1 MAQPSDDKLLAH
13 IGRDYYLENKS
24 KVEIATAYGVS
35 RFQVARLLEEA
46 RARGIVRI
54 EVAAP
59 HTAAAVD
66 TSALQQHLRVDSVIV
81 TPTSSDDPQTRDR
94 MEEAAAEQLV
104 KRARKG
110 ATVGISW
117 SRTLDLAAR
126 HITELPDCDLV
137 QLAGAL
143 PVPGSRSSID
153 LIRTLGEVT
162 QGKTWPIWAPL
173 VVENAAT
180 AESLKRQ
187 PEISQALVK
196 ADSLDLAMVALGG
209 WRAGI
214 STVWDR
220 VDNATRLAGVE
231 AGAVGECSGRLIS
244 ADGQAVRT
252 QLDECVIAVTLEQL
266 RHTPHVVVVAQGAA
280 RADAVRAAIRAGIV
294 GTLIIDEDLAWAL
307 EDSLHRK
314 SVPSA

>member
-24 KVEIATAYGVS
+24 KVEIATAYGIS

-54 EVAAP
+54 EVAFP
-59 HTAAAVD
+59 HATSAVD
-66 TSALQQHLRVDSVIV
+66 TSALQRNLGIESVIV
-81 TPTSSDDPQTRDR
+81 TATGSDDSQTRDG
-94 MEEAAAEQLV
+94 MAEAAAEQLM
-104 KRARKG
+104 KRTRKG

-117 SRTLDLAAR
+117 SRALDLAAR
-126 HITELPDCDLV
+126 RVTELPDCDLV

-196 ADSLDLAMVALGG
+196 ADSLDLAVVALGG

-220 VDNATRLAGVE
+220 VDNATRLAGVD
-231 AGAVGECSGRLIS
+231 AGAVAECSGRLIS
-244 ADGQAVRT
+244 ADGQPVRT
-252 QLDECVIAVTLEQL
+252 ALDECVIAVTLEQL
-266 RHTPHVVVVAQGAA
+266 RQTPHVVVVAQGAA
-280 RADAVRAAIRAGIV
+280 RADAVHAAIRAGIV
-294 GTLIIDEDLAWAL
+294 GTLIIDEELAWAL
-307 EDSLHRK
+307 EEPLHTK

>member
-1 MAQPSDDKLLAH
+1 MAQPSDDELLAR

-81 TPTSSDDPQTRDR
+81 TPTGSDDPQTRDR
-94 MEEAAAEQLV
+94 MAEAAAEQLM

-244 ADGQAVRT
+244 ADGQTVRT
-252 QLDECVIAVTLEQL
+252 QLDERVIAVTLEQL